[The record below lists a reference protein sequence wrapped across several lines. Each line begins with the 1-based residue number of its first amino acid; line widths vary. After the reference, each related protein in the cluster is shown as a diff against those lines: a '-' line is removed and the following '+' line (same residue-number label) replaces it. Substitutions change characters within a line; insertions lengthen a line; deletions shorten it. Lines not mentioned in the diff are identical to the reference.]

1 MVYLKAG
8 LPPNDTNIARDQSR
22 CAKGC
27 QPSKRRRRTT
37 TEGLEEELSAE
48 LYVGPVKLKQST
60 NEEAETKHYTESETD
75 SNMVILV
82 AALVG
87 VLGTVAIG
95 LIVAV
100 VIISRRRT
108 SAKKGASLIVAEEI

>member
-1 MVYLKAG
+1 
-8 LPPNDTNIARDQSR
+8 
-22 CAKGC
+22 
-27 QPSKRRRRTT
+27 
-37 TEGLEEELSAE
+37 
-48 LYVGPVKLKQST
+48 
-60 NEEAETKHYTESETD
+60 
-75 SNMVILV
+75 MVILV

-100 VIISRRRT
+100 VIISRRRS

>member
-1 MVYLKAG
+1 MSFGAIS
-8 LPPNDTNIARDQSR
+8 DWT
-22 CAKGC
+22 
-27 QPSKRRRRTT
+27 PSF
-37 TEGLEEELSAE
+37 LIYS
-48 LYVGPVKLKQST
+48 
-60 NEEAETKHYTESETD
+60 AETKHYTESETD
-75 SNMVILV
+75 SNVVILV